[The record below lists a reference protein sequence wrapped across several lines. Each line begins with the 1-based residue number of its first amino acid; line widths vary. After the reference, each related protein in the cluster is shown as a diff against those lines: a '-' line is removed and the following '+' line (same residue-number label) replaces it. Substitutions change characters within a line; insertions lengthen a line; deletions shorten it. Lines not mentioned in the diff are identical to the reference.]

1 MFNKHYIC
9 VVYKFGR
16 KVYGNSREMRRI
28 LAVTI
33 LLLVALGSVFSADQ
47 SSSVS
52 IVVAS
57 VVKEPAIVTPTI
69 SISFASAAVS
79 YLSSTSDDSTL
90 VEDVDLTKDGS
101 FSFSLLTADE
111 VNILGFSH
119 KAALSIE
126 IDADGF
132 HLYEDPDPDARGS
145 AYYAG
150 LTVKK
155 RNAVPISSF
164 EPEINIPGF
173 SGSDENV
180 RVEHVGGKSNK
191 IEVTFN
197 PGKTRADL
205 VLGTFKVDW
214 KGNSKLESGVYKAE
228 VMVSYSTL

>member
-1 MFNKHYIC
+1 M
-9 VVYKFGR
+9 R
-16 KVYGNSREMRRI
+16 KLLAFTVLL
-28 LAVTI
+28 LAV
-33 LLLVALGSVFSADQ
+33 LCSVFAADSATA
-47 SSSVS
+47 VS

-57 VVKEPAIVTPTI
+57 VVKEPVLVTPTI
-69 SISFASAAVS
+69 SISFANAVVS
-79 YLSSTSDDSTL
+79 YLSSTTGESAV
-90 VEDVDLTKDGS
+90 VEDIDLTKDGS

-111 VNILGFSH
+111 VNIIGVSY

-126 IDADGF
+126 IEADGF
-132 HLYEDPDPDARGS
+132 HLYEDTDPNARGS
-145 AYYAG
+145 AYYSG
-150 LTVKK
+150 LSVKK

-180 RVEHVGGKSNK
+180 SVQHTIGKNNK

-214 KGNSKLESGVYKAE
+214 KGNSNLESGIYKAE